1 MANRGKVYV
10 IDDDEAMRDSL
21 DFLLGAADF
30 DVTLFESAQH
40 FLDALPGVD
49 FGCVVSDVRMPGI
62 DGIELLKRMKASSS
76 PFPVLVITGHGDVP
90 LAVEAMKLGAVDF
103 LEKPFEDDRLIGMI
117 EIALKQA
124 GADARSEAATLDITA
139 GVSSLSPRERQVME
153 GLVAGLSNK
162 LIAREYDISPRTIEV
177 YRANVMT
184 KMQASSLSELVR
196 LAMRAGAI
204 KG

>member
-1 MANRGKVYV
+1 M
-10 IDDDEAMRDSL
+10 ID
-21 DFLLGAADF
+21 
-30 DVTLFESAQH
+30 
-40 FLDALPGVD
+40 
-49 FGCVVSDVRMPGI
+49 
-62 DGIELLKRMKASSS
+62 
-76 PFPVLVITGHGDVP
+76 
-90 LAVEAMKLGAVDF
+90 
-103 LEKPFEDDRLIGMI
+103 
-117 EIALKQA
+117 IALTQA

-139 GVSSLSPRERQVME
+139 RVSSLSPRERQVME

-184 KMQASSLSELVR
+184 KMQANSLSELVR